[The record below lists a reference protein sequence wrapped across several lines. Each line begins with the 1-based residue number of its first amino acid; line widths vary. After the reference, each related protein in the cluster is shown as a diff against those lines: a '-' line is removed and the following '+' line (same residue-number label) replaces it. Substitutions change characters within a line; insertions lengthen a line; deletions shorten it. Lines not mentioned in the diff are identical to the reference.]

1 MNEILTKT
9 YELKIETLKKRLENK
24 RFKVSVVDNSE
35 ELIDLVRNIIE
46 DNAKVSLGG
55 SKTLEE
61 TGLLQELYKMDINL
75 VDRYKE
81 GITKEERDDL
91 LREAFT
97 SDYFVTSTNAISMD
111 GALYNI
117 DGTGNRV
124 AAMCFGPKNVLVI
137 CGLNKIC
144 ENEEDA
150 KYRVRNIAAV
160 ANTIR
165 FNKNAPCTKIGYCV
179 NCECE
184 DRICD
189 SFVKIDRSHV
199 EGRIHIIFVKENLGF

>member
-1 MNEILTKT
+1 MKKLLCVLLFTLTTALSVFALDRETINNTVMEFMNDKNSISINITLTDGK
-9 YELKIETLKKRLENK
+9 
-24 RFKVSVVDNSE
+24 
-35 ELIDLVRNIIE
+35 
-46 DNAKVSLGG
+46 
-55 SKTLEE
+55 
-61 TGLLQELYKMDINL
+61 
-75 VDRYKE
+75 
-81 GITKEERDDL
+81 ERDDL
-91 LREAFT
+91 LREAFS
-97 SDYFVTSTNAISMD
+97 SDYFITSSNAISMD